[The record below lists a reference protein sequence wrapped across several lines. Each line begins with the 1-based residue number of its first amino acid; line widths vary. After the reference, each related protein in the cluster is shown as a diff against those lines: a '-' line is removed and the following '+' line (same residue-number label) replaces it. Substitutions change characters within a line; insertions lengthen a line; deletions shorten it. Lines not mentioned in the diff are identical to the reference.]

1 MSEVKPKEDNKSR
14 GKPRYQG
21 KGKDGRPPRGP
32 PLSPAQQRRRAAEE
46 RISNWIPKT
55 ELGKKVVAG
64 EITTVEEALA
74 TGLPLREPPIIC
86 LLYTSPSPRDQR
98 GSRMPSS
105 A

>member
-1 MSEVKPKEDNKSR
+1 MSEVKPKEDNNSG

-46 RISNWIPKT
+46 RISNWTPKT

-64 EITTVEEALA
+64 EITTVEEEFD
-74 TGLPLREPPIIC
+74 TVLPLSEPPIIY
-86 LLYTSPSPRDQR
+86 LLIPDLSFELSL
-98 GSRMPSS
+98 
-105 A
+105 